1 MKNTKGI
8 LYLIPSVIAE
18 NTEQNVLSPQVLEVC
33 RHTIYYLAE
42 NIRTARRFIS
52 SLGLGIAIPELEF
65 SLLEKK
71 TPENEVPALM
81 QPLLQGK
88 NVGILSEAGCPG
100 VADPGARAV
109 AWAHKNGVQVVPLVG
124 PSSILLALMGS
135 GFSGQ
140 SFAFNG
146 YLPVKGP
153 EKVQAI
159 RQLERQAQ
167 TGQTQLFMETPYR
180 NNQLLADLLQQL
192 QPNTKL
198 CIASGLT
205 GSGEF
210 IRTFTVAA
218 WRKNKPDLNKIPT
231 IFLLGS
237 SV

>member
-1 MKNTKGI
+1 MKNAKGI

-18 NTEQNVLSPQVLEVC
+18 NTDKDVLSPQVLEVC
-33 RHTIYYLAE
+33 KHTIYYLAE

-65 SLLEKK
+65 SVLEKK
-71 TPENEVPALM
+71 TPDNEVPAMM
-81 QPLLQGK
+81 QPLLQGR
-88 NVGILSEAGCPG
+88 NIGILSEAGCPG
-100 VADPGARAV
+100 VADPGAKAV
-109 AWAHKNGVQVVPLVG
+109 AWAHKNGVKVVPLVG

-140 SFAFNG
+140 SFAFVG

-167 TGQTQLFMETPYR
+167 AGQTQLFMETPYR
-180 NNQLLADLLQQL
+180 NNHLLADLLQHL

-205 GSGEF
+205 GSEEF
-210 IRTFTVAA
+210 IRTLTVAS
-218 WRKNKPDLNKIPT
+218 WKKNKPDLNKIPT
-231 IFLLGS
+231 IFLLGTA
-237 SV
+237 